1 MVHVATASGPFHAR
15 VIAARLGAAGILCEV
30 RGGLDGPYP
39 LAGPV
44 DVMAPDEEADEARA
58 LLAADAAEAA
68 LVRQIDSAF
77 EDWAFEGEAAG
88 AHPARAVPS
97 AAYVMLFC
105 LLAITV
111 VGVLAGSAAR
121 LLF

>member
-1 MVHVATASGPFHAR
+1 MVHVVTASGPFHAR
-15 VIAARLGAAGILCEV
+15 VIAARLGAAGILCEL

-39 LAGPV
+39 LAGCV
-44 DVMAPDEEADEARA
+44 DVLVPDDEAEEARD

-68 LVRQIDSAF
+68 LAGQVDDVFGAEALGPLPRSLRVPLAVWVAF
-77 EDWAFEGEAAG
+77 VLVLG
-88 AHPARAVPS
+88 
-97 AAYVMLFC
+97 
-105 LLAITV
+105 ITV

>member
-1 MVHVATASGPFHAR
+1 MVHLVTASGPFHAR

-39 LAGPV
+39 LAGCV
-44 DVMAPDEEADEARA
+44 DLLVPDEEVDEARA

-68 LVRQIDSAF
+68 VAVQVEDAFGDGAPALSRSLPLAWLAFLCLVSIA
-77 EDWAFEGEAAG
+77 
-88 AHPARAVPS
+88 
-97 AAYVMLFC
+97 
-105 LLAITV
+105 V
-111 VGVLAGSAAR
+111 VGFVAASAGR

>member
-1 MVHVATASGPFHAR
+1 MVHVATASGSFHAR

-44 DVMAPDEEADEARA
+44 DVLVPDEEADEARA

-68 LVRQIDSAF
+68 LARQVDSAF
-77 EDWAFEGEAAG
+77 GDWAQEGDAAD
-88 AHPARAVPS
+88 ASAIHTVPPG
-97 AAYVMLFC
+97 AYVMLFC
-105 LLAITV
+105 LLAVTII
-111 VGVLAGSAAR
+111 GMLAGSAAR

>member
-44 DVMAPDEEADEARA
+44 DVLAPDEEADEARA

-68 LVRQIDSAF
+68 LARQVDSAF
-77 EDWAFEGEAAG
+77 GDSYEGEATSPPPSRPTPVTAWAVFVCLLGIVVVSALAG
-88 AHPARAVPS
+88 A
-97 AAYVMLFC
+97 AAGRLF
-105 LLAITV
+105 
-111 VGVLAGSAAR
+111 
-121 LLF
+121 F

>member
-44 DVMAPDEEADEARA
+44 DVLAPDGEAEEARA

-68 LVRQIDSAF
+68 LARQVDSAF
-77 EDWAFEGEAAG
+77 GDEGEATG
-88 AHPARAVPS
+88 ALPAHAVPPG
-97 AAYVMLFC
+97 AYVMLFC
-105 LLAITV
+105 LLAITI
-111 VGVLAGSAAR
+111 VGMLAGSAAR

>member
-1 MVHVATASGPFHAR
+1 MVHVVTASGPFHAR

-44 DVMAPDEEADEARA
+44 DVFVPHEEADEARG

-68 LVRQIDSAF
+68 LARQVDDAF
-77 EDWAFEGEAAG
+77 GGEATDPS
-88 AHPARAVPS
+88 PARGVPF
-97 AAYVMLFC
+97 AAYVAFFC
-105 LLAITV
+105 VVAITL

>member
-44 DVMAPDEEADEARA
+44 DVLAPDEEADEARA
-58 LLAADAAEAA
+58 LLAADAAEDA
-68 LVRQIDSAF
+68 LARQVDSALG
-77 EDWAFEGEAAG
+77 DWGPEGEAADAPH
-88 AHPARAVPS
+88 AHTVPPG
-97 AAYVMLFC
+97 AYVMLFC
-105 LLAITV
+105 LLAITI
-111 VGVLAGSAAR
+111 VGMLAGSAAR